1 MTELETLQKYD
12 NWKKAKKRRKT
23 YIGLIAS
30 LTTLPLVLLLVWGI
44 LGVGVGNAWMLIK
57 TSFSSKEK
65 IVEYIPKIEEVDN
78 KLKNSVLSKPMNW
91 LSKKHEEE
99 IKANTHD
106 LGIVTISPT
115 LESSVKSYAGILF
128 GVWLLTVIVFWLI
141 FSWLAYWIIGSFV
154 WKEPRLTE

>member
-1 MTELETLQKYD
+1 MTKQK
-12 NWKKAKKRRKT
+12 KSHRKT

-30 LTTLPLVLLLVWGI
+30 LTTLPIVLLLVWMI
-44 LGVGVGNAWMLIK
+44 LGVGVGSAWTLTK
-57 TSFSSKEK
+57 TSFASKEK
-65 IVEYIPKIEEVDN
+65 MVEYIPKVEEIDN

-115 LESSVKSYAGILF
+115 LESSVKKYAGILL
-128 GVWLLTVIVFWLI
+128 GVWFLAVLVFWLI
-141 FSWLAYWIIGSFV
+141 FSWLAYWIISKFM
-154 WKEPRLTE
+154 WKEPILIE